1 MQLQASQVEVDGV
14 PEPEPFPVPESAG
27 SAIEALRL
35 GVHRPSTGVGEL
47 SRTPD
52 VLCVDFRQAPAEQLR
67 LVAAERG
74 VVLGPGLGNAIHRLL
89 GRVAA
94 ERALTQCHILSI
106 RGRDYHYRL
115 SPSVA

>member
-1 MQLQASQVEVDGV
+1 MPLLLWHFRESWWPNADGRMQLQASQVDVDGV

-52 VLCVDFRQAPAEQLR
+52 VLCVDFRQAPAEQFR
-67 LVAAERG
+67 LVAAKRG
-74 VVLGPGLGNAIHRLL
+74 VALGPGSG
-89 GRVAA
+89 
-94 ERALTQCHILSI
+94 
-106 RGRDYHYRL
+106 
-115 SPSVA
+115 